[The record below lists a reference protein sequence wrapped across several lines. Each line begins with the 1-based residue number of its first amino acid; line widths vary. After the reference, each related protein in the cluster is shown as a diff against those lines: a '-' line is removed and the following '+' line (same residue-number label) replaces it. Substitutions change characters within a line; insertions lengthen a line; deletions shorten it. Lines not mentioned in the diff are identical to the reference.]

1 MKKLFYLLMII
12 LASLSAVSSNAY
24 KITTTNV
31 TGCIHNSDFSNL
43 DGWYPYFTNS
53 LSTVKI
59 VTFSNDTGVLLASNY
74 YSGTTSARAGIRIYS
89 IDSDYYPINLVNSN
103 DTTTEIVHDALLVKI
118 QYKAASSDCLSG
130 SYGFISGNLCV
141 FMEGAL
147 SCSID
152 RNHTSVPYMT
162 DDRIYELGG
171 FNVST
176 SQPLYGIA
184 TNWTDMSFYFVPP
197 EESDWWQIR
206 DFEIMYEGMPN
217 QPYVSGLIINKVEL
231 YAIRVDAQ

>member
-1 MKKLFYLLMII
+1 
-12 LASLSAVSSNAY
+12 
-24 KITTTNV
+24 
-31 TGCIHNSDFSNL
+31 
-43 DGWYPYFTNS
+43 
-53 LSTVKI
+53 
-59 VTFSNDTGVLLASNY
+59 
-74 YSGTTSARAGIRIYS
+74 
-89 IDSDYYPINLVNSN
+89 
-103 DTTTEIVHDALLVKI
+103 
-118 QYKAASSDCLSG
+118 
-130 SYGFISGNLCV
+130 
-141 FMEGAL
+141 MEGAL

-162 DDRIYELGG
+162 DNRIYELGG

-176 SQPLYGIA
+176 TQPLYGIA
-184 TNWTDMSFYFVPP
+184 TGWTDMSFYFVPP